1 MGAFNLQQEIEECS
15 EMLDTALEEC
25 KRRGDAM
32 ALAEAEYYSAKAR
45 ATRGMEAD
53 GQKATLIPLMVK
65 GDPEVNKA
73 LEKWRRLQVAYDNAK
88 DARNIFKRRYDFI
101 REQYQREWTQAGMQ
115 R

>member
-1 MGAFNLQQEIEECS
+1 MGAFNLQQEIEECG

-25 KRRGDAM
+25 RRRGDAC

-45 ATRGMEAD
+45 AVLDLKAQ
-53 GQKATLIPLMVK
+53 GQPATLISLLVK
-65 GDPEVNKA
+65 GVPEVNEA
-73 LEKWRRLQVAYDNAK
+73 LAKWRRLEVAYDNAK
-88 DARNIFKRRYDFI
+88 DARNIFKRRYDFT